1 MERPFDP
8 WNCTLPK
15 PPNDARRL
23 VANFETYKKAKA
35 ECDLRVDQLKQAGSN
50 EARQLAR
57 DLVACAAG
65 DGHCLSPACP
75 LCVGRTRLW
84 LTEQMLRLWPA
95 NVELELWT
103 VIPAAYVAPPGGLH
117 TQSPITLQDALRQQ
131 LSRAGIAG
139 PIVGGIDGE
148 YDEGRGVW
156 QPHPHLII
164 PATLNRDIW
173 KLARRSYPRA
183 PGVYKPALPRRVKHR
198 PEAFSYV
205 YKSYWPERVWW
216 QTSDGSAKS
225 RHRRLGEERHVE
237 WLLWRDQFELTDFL
251 FLRGVRRRGC
261 RLELTATT
269 ERPHMTT

>member
-15 PPNDARRL
+15 PPNDVRRL

-103 VIPAAYVAPPGGLH
+103 VIPAAYVAPPGGLNI
-117 TQSPITLQDALRQQ
+117 QAC
-131 LSRAGIAG
+131 
-139 PIVGGIDGE
+139 VGSFAWVIWARNLLDHLPTSSADLYDPYSIGGE
-148 YDEGRGVW
+148 TM
-156 QPHPHLII
+156 QF
-164 PATLNRDIW
+164 NQRDIVV
-173 KLARRSYPRA
+173 LDYECPEESGRRI
-183 PGVYKPALPRRVKHR
+183 
-198 PEAFSYV
+198 
-205 YKSYWPERVWW
+205 
-216 QTSDGSAKS
+216 T
-225 RHRRLGEERHVE
+225 RL
-237 WLLWRDQFELTDFL
+237 Q
-251 FLRGVRRRGC
+251 
-261 RLELTATT
+261 
-269 ERPHMTT
+269 